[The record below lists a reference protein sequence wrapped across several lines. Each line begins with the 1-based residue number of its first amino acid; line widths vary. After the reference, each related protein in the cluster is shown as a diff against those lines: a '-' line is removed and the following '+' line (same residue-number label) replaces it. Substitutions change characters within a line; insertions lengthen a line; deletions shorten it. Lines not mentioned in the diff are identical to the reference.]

1 MYFAYSLI
9 LFIASYLLG
18 RYFIGPAWETYKANR
33 LAGKSKIQTE
43 TNSLLEFVKALYV
56 TTHAIE
62 DHNKLTEQG
71 IQPDSSAICDSI
83 SNLMALYANELSKEK
98 NAISDLSS
106 LHERRD
112 TLLDILRGICIE
124 KTGDK
129 LMGEK
134 LAVEKIDFALME
146 LDAQDK
152 LFNPGKVENPARVYF
167 SA

>member
-1 MYFAYSLI
+1 MEFAYVLI
-9 LFIASYLLG
+9 TFVASYLLG
-18 RYFIGPAWETYKANR
+18 RYFIGPAWETYKDNR
-33 LAGKSKIQTE
+33 LGRKSKIQSE
-43 TNSLLEFVKALYV
+43 TNTLLEFVKALYV

-71 IQPDSSAICDSI
+71 ANPDSSAISDSI
-83 SNLMALYANELSKEK
+83 ANLMALYANEVSKEK
-98 NAISDLSS
+98 NAISDLTS
-106 LHERRD
+106 LHDRRD

-129 LMGEK
+129 LIGEK

-152 LFNPGKVENPARVYF
+152 LINPGKVENPARVYF

>member
-1 MYFAYSLI
+1 MEFAYVLI
-9 LFIASYLLG
+9 TFVASYLLG
-18 RYFIGPAWETYKANR
+18 RYFIGPAWETYKDNR
-33 LAGKSKIQTE
+33 LGRKSKIQSE
-43 TNSLLEFVKALYV
+43 TNTLLEFVKALYV

-62 DHNKLTEQG
+62 DHNKLNEQG
-71 IQPDSSAICDSI
+71 ANPDSSAISDSI
-83 SNLMALYANELSKEK
+83 ANLMALYANEVSKEK
-98 NAISDLSS
+98 NAISDLTS
-106 LHERRD
+106 LHDRRD

-129 LMGEK
+129 LIGEK

-152 LFNPGKVENPARVYF
+152 LINPGKVENPARIYF